1 MGGLHFH
8 ARQVRLYFR
17 SFFNLV
23 ANITVSWFSGKQK
36 TPALTH
42 EAPLYPSLAGNICI
56 EQVDLQRA
64 DTPLFQQLSLSWNET
79 RVGLIGNNGSG
90 KSSLVR
96 LLNGLIT
103 PEQGRVSVFGYDTV
117 KQAALMPALV
127 GFIFQNP
134 DHQMIFPTV
143 AEELAFGC
151 EQLGQSTQKARASAL
166 ALLAEQGIESWADRP
181 VTQLSEGQKQRVCIL
196 SVLIMKPRLLILDE
210 PFSSLDLPTR
220 RLLLALIHNTDTH
233 VLLISHDFSVYDD
246 FDRLIWVDGGQIK
259 ADGLPD
265 EVIRSYIASVDNLSV
280 SL

>member
-1 MGGLHFH
+1 MPDKCGYTFGPL
-8 ARQVRLYFR
+8 
-17 SFFNLV
+17 FNVV
-23 ANITVSWFSGKQK
+23 ANTAVSWFSGKQK
-36 TPALTH
+36 TPTLTH
-42 EAPLYPSLAGNICI
+42 EAPLYPLLADSICI
-56 EQVDLQRA
+56 EHVDLQRA
-64 DTPLFQQLSLSWNET
+64 NTPLFQQLSLRWHET

-151 EQLGQSTQKARASAL
+151 EQLGQSAQKARASAL

-246 FDRLIWVDGGQIK
+246 FDRLIWVDDGQIK
-259 ADGLPD
+259 ADGSPD
-265 EVIRSYIASVDNLSV
+265 EVIRSYLASVDNLSV

>member
-1 MGGLHFH
+1 MPDKGGYTLGP
-8 ARQVRLYFR
+8 L
-17 SFFNLV
+17 FNVV
-23 ANITVSWFSGKQK
+23 ANTAVSWFSRKQK
-36 TPALTH
+36 TPTLAH
-42 EAPLYPSLAGNICI
+42 EAPLYASLSDSICI

-64 DTPLFQQLSLSWNET
+64 NSPLFLQLSLRWEES

-103 PEQGRVSVFGYDTV
+103 PQQGRVSVFGYDTV

-151 EQLGQSTQKARASAL
+151 EQLGQSAQQARVSAL
-166 ALLAEQGIESWADRP
+166 ALLTEQGIASWADRP

-220 RLLLALIHNTDTH
+220 RQLLALIHSTDMH
-233 VLLISHDFSVYDD
+233 VLLISHDLSVYAD
-246 FDRLIWVDGGQIK
+246 FDRLIWVDEGQIK
-259 ADGLPD
+259 ADGAPD
-265 EVIRSYIASVDNLSV
+265 DVIRTYLAAIDKLSV

>member
-1 MGGLHFH
+1 MPDKGGYNLDP
-8 ARQVRLYFR
+8 L
-17 SFFNLV
+17 FNV
-23 ANITVSWFSGKQK
+23 VVNTAVSWFSGKQK
-36 TPALTH
+36 SPTLTY
-42 EAPLYPSLAGNICI
+42 EPPLYPSLSNSICI

-64 DTPLFQQLSLSWNET
+64 NTPLFQQLSLRWHET

-96 LLNGLIT
+96 LLNGLIA

-151 EQLGQSTQKARASAL
+151 EQLGQSAQEAKASAL
-166 ALLAEQGIESWADRP
+166 ALLTEQGIESWADRP

-246 FDRLIWVDGGQIK
+246 FDRLIWVDEGQIK
-259 ADGLPD
+259 ADGPPD
-265 EVIRSYIASVDNLSV
+265 EVIDAYLTAIDSLSV